1 LPSAAGAAAYG
12 LYPAEIAAAI
22 CCICAGFIPPKELG
36 ACCACCACM
45 AAIAGPIM
53 AIMLAQL
60 GAPAAAAGGKNPGG
74 AEEVVGAALDAGWA
88 PFVTDVAGGCSV
100 ALGYAGAL
108 PALADMAAGAG
119 PESGTEARGD
129 PGLLY
134 GLAKGFTPPYLAAI
148 AAANACCAAA
158 AACCCCCSALGC

>member
-1 LPSAAGAAAYG
+1 MPSAAGGAAYG

-22 CCICAGFIPPKELG
+22 CCICAGSIPPKELG
-36 ACCACCACM
+36 ACCACM

-74 AEEVVGAALDAGWA
+74 AEEVVGAALDAGCA

-100 ALGYAGAL
+100 ALGYAGTL
-108 PALADMAAGAG
+108 PALAATGAE
-119 PESGTEARGD
+119 PESGVWVEARGDGD

-134 GLAKGFTPPYLAAI
+134 GLAKGFMPPYLAAI

>member
-1 LPSAAGAAAYG
+1 MPSAAGGAAYG

-22 CCICAGFIPPKELG
+22 CCICAGSIPPKELG
-36 ACCACCACM
+36 ACCACM

-108 PALADMAAGAG
+108 PALADMATGAG

-134 GLAKGFTPPYLAAI
+134 GLAKGFIPPYFAAI
-148 AAANACCAAA
+148 AAANACCAVA